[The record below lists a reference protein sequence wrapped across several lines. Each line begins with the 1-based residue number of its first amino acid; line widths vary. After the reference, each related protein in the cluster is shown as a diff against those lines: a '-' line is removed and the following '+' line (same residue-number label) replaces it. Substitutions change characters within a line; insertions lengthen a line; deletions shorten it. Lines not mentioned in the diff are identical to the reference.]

1 MLRQVRFP
9 DLCCWLSEEME
20 GRCQMQRMGLP
31 QAPGKDEV
39 WWGEVSQHW
48 EKGTETRDHSESGN
62 MEGNGEIGREARE
75 T

>member
-1 MLRQVRFP
+1 
-9 DLCCWLSEEME
+9 
-20 GRCQMQRMGLP
+20 MQRMGLP

-75 T
+75 TGGKRRLQESCCVLGN